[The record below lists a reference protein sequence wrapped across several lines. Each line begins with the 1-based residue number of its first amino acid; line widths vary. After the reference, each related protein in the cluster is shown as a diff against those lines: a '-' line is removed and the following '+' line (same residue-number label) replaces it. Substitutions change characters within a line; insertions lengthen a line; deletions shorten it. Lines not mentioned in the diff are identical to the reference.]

1 MENVT
6 VREIQHHLSTYIQR
20 VENGEEIQIS
30 RRNRPV
36 AKIVPLPASGIEKK
50 VDWIAHR
57 KEVGNAF
64 MGRIVRGKPMH
75 KIVSEAR
82 GEY

>member
-20 VENGEEIQIS
+20 VESGEEIQIS

-36 AKIVPLPASGIEKK
+36 AKIVPLPAFGTGKK
-50 VDWIAHR
+50 VDWSAHR
-57 KEVGNAF
+57 KEIKAAF
-64 MGRIVRGKPMH
+64 NGRIVKGTPMH
-75 KIVSEAR
+75 KIISEAR